1 MAVYLDG
8 SHSRDYHC
16 SKYNINI
23 VSKYKICNETYKCS
37 DCPFMKPLDRKT
49 SAIVA
54 DVVKE
59 GNSMVDSGLDR
70 DSVLKQLQAKY
81 SLDKKQTLTIK
92 RQLKFKF

>member
-1 MAVYLDG
+1 
-8 SHSRDYHC
+8 
-16 SKYNINI
+16 
-23 VSKYKICNETYKCS
+23 
-37 DCPFMKPLDRKT
+37 MKPLDRKT